1 MRFKLFSRLIDLT
14 SHVVNLAIKLR
25 WWSLVNKLVNF
36 KKKHIAANARKFV
49 KTHE

>member
-1 MRFKLFSRLIDLT
+1 MRFKLLSKLIDLT
-14 SHVVNLAIKLR
+14 SHIVNLAIRLR
-25 WWSLVNKLVNF
+25 WWKLVNKLVSF